1 MIAETSTVPSRAYL
15 EELTVRMDTL
25 CRFVEA
31 QGNSSDFREEALSI
45 ADGMVKRAL
54 QVMNALR
61 DCKGSVVS
69 LHELRQTLSVMS
81 LVSVVRDYDRALNDL
96 QNAIGDEVHKH
107 ELWTQTPDSS
117 GRDTLDSLEAT
128 HLELHNVMRELVGA
142 VAV

>member
-54 QVMNALR
+54 QVM
-61 DCKGSVVS
+61 
-69 LHELRQTLSVMS
+69 RQTLSVMS